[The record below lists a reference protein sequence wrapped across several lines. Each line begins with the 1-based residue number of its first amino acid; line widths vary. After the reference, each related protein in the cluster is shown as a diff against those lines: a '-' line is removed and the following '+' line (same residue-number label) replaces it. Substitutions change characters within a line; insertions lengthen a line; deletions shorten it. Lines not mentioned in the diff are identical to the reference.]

1 MVWNYRMRECVALW
15 GLFRLRP
22 PPPLFFNTSR
32 ARTQSLIRPLLIG
45 KYTLGA
51 VVRCR
56 VALLRNNLL
65 FITLNNSRLWART
78 LKAPCKKVLF
88 FASRS
93 RAHAAIVIKYNVCAW
108 ACGTSDTLCIG
119 EVSGDQGLCQI
130 DLNLSLQRRNQ
141 RTWLARR
148 LGYVILFQLS
158 IS

>member
-93 RAHAAIVIKYNVCAW
+93 RAHAAIVIKYNVCAGHV
-108 ACGTSDTLCIG
+108 ALVTHFA
-119 EVSGDQGLCQI
+119 
-130 DLNLSLQRRNQ
+130 
-141 RTWLARR
+141 LARSLATR
-148 LGYVILFQLS
+148 GYAKLTWTWVCRGE
-158 IS
+158 ISEHDWQGG